1 MEAAT
6 AAEAAETSSAVV
18 VASTMVEMMEAVAA
32 ANAAASAHIVA
43 ISVVA
48 AVQARKS
55 FLPPTSV
62 EVSLS
67 SPNFT
72 FRVLTSTGRG
82 IKTSITAL
90 DPLKIVHFFD
100 LSVGIAYIEQGQ
112 NHGTT
117 IILDRVSYSAPIHLC
132 RVILSHMMNPTVVS
146 LHLTLLRFL
155 DVCPCLVLTSL
166 GVY

>member
-18 VASTMVEMMEAVAA
+18 VASTVVEMMEAVAA
-32 ANAAASAHIVA
+32 VNAAATAHIVA

-72 FRVLTSTGRG
+72 FRVLTQRDVESRRQLLLL
-82 IKTSITAL
+82 I
-90 DPLKIVHFFD
+90 PLKSLKW
-100 LSVGIAYIEQGQ
+100 LSISSIY
-112 NHGTT
+112 
-117 IILDRVSYSAPIHLC
+117 P
-132 RVILSHMMNPTVVS
+132 
-146 LHLTLLRFL
+146 
-155 DVCPCLVLTSL
+155 LV
-166 GVY
+166 